1 LQRTYGIGKLIIKI
15 REQLKLVC
23 TAKEERTFNI
33 RLEKLKQMMN
43 PEAKEWLEEQMVNKH
58 KWANA
63 FDEGG
68 CRYGVNNTNLPEVI
82 NKVLKGIRAM
92 PVSAI
97 VEYTF
102 YKINSH
108 FVHRWKKAKDHIDRG
123 LRGVN
128 IFGKAAEKHLTEQGL
143 KAASMRA
150 ELFDPTLYVYSVRT
164 ASALNV
170 GGEMMGGR
178 IYKVDLSRVTCTC
191 CIPQLLHVPCSHMIA
206 ACTVRGVS
214 WLAPAYTTQL
224 YSKESI
230 LKTWA
235 ARFEPILDKTHWPE
249 YNGPDYVPDD
259 EKRKLG
265 VGRRKKK
272 RLHNEIDQTSG
283 YDRDIYGAE
292 EFDKEKSKNR
302 CSVCHEEGQ
311 QKERHKQSS
320 GSGYTVAT

>member
-1 LQRTYGIGKLIIKI
+1 
-15 REQLKLVC
+15 VC
-23 TAKEERTFNI
+23 AAKAERMFNI

-43 PEAKEWLEEQMVNKH
+43 LEAKEWLEEQMVNKH

-68 CRYGVNNTNLPEVI
+68 WRYGVNNTNLSEVL

-92 PVSAI
+92 LVSAI

-102 YKINSH
+102 YKINSY
-108 FVHRWKKAKDHIDRG
+108 FVHRWKKARDHIDRG

-128 IFGKAAEKHLTEQGL
+128 TFGKAAKRHLTEQGL
-143 KAASMRA
+143 KVVSMRA

-170 GGEMMGGR
+170 RGEMIGGR
-178 IYKVDLSRVTCTC
+178 IYKVDLSGVTCTC

-206 ACTVRGVS
+206 TCTVRGVS

-224 YSKESI
+224 YSKETI

-235 ARFEPILDKTHWPE
+235 AHFEPILDETHWPE
-249 YNGPDYVPDD
+249 YNGLDYVQMIRRGNWVS
-259 EKRKLG
+259 KGGRKSDYAMRWTKQVGTIGIFTVLG
-265 VGRRKKK
+265 SLTKKSRRIDVVSGTRRVIRRNDINNLVGA
-272 RLHNEIDQTSG
+272 DT
-283 YDRDIYGAE
+283 
-292 EFDKEKSKNR
+292 
-302 CSVCHEEGQ
+302 Q
-311 QKERHKQSS
+311 QLLRISCL
-320 GSGYTVAT
+320 YFLIM